1 MPDIMP
7 TLLKLAGLA
16 IPGTVQGK
24 DLSSL
29 PTPERDAAAFINLAA
44 PITEAR
50 RYGFAEYRGL
60 RTLQHTYVRSIRG
73 PWLLYDNHADPYQ
86 KNNVISNASYAKLLS
101 SLDRSLDARLKQLGD
116 SFLPAAEYLKR
127 DSLTHYREVNV
138 KVGHTRSPWGDWE
151 STLT

>member
-1 MPDIMP
+1 MKHHVEPSHGARTNP
-7 TLLKLAGLA
+7 SSKLVTRFPSRKGCSAWFW
-16 IPGTVQGK
+16 PGTRLPATGGTRFTIL
-24 DLSSL
+24 LS
-29 PTPERDAAAFINLAA
+29 
-44 PITEAR
+44 
-50 RYGFAEYRGL
+50 YGTTTVTSENADRHPSEYA
-60 RTLQHTYVRSIRG
+60 

-101 SLDRSLDARLKQLGD
+101 LLDRSLDARLKQLGD